1 MSKATDGFFEKKR
14 VWSTTKDELLQ
25 NYLKVY
31 FVKIF
36 ATRKDVLYIDAFAGQ
51 GVFDDGKKGSP
62 LIAYDAYEFAC
73 DTSRKPQNVFWRF
86 IEPKYYEQLTHNV
99 EKIKNCETVN
109 GTYENNVIPIISELS
124 NGKNVFIYI
133 DPFGVKSMN
142 FEILREISKIQES
155 AYSIELLINFNS
167 FGFIREACRVLK
179 IEPDLNNQDLTEVP
193 DEENNQNSSVNC
205 LNEIAGGDYWIN
217 IIHKYQDERGRC
229 DGIAAEKE
237 FMSIYRRNLY
247 RLFKYVLDM
256 PILLRD
262 GGRPVYRMIHL
273 TNHVDGCIL
282 MAENMLT
289 RSKVHVAEIQRRGQ
303 PDLFANT
310 NQDLEGNFVSE
321 KEVSQK
327 LLDLLNNSKGS
338 VLLQN
343 FLAEFYTINGALCR
357 VKELKELLL
366 EMEKNGIINVV
377 RFENQKQVDK
387 KFMNT
392 RGNEKLV
399 FLSKVE

>member
-1 MSKATDGFFEKKR
+1 MSKATDKFFEKKR
-14 VWSTTKDELLQ
+14 EWSTTKDELLQ
-25 NYLKVY
+25 NYLNVY

-51 GVFDDGKKGSP
+51 GMFDDGKKGSP
-62 LIAYDAYEFAC
+62 LIAYDAYERAYN
-73 DTSRKPQNVFWRF
+73 TSKKPQNVFWIF
-86 IEPKYYEQLTHNV
+86 IDPKYYDQLTQNV
-99 EKIKNCETVN
+99 EKIKNCTTVN
-109 GTYENNVIPIISELS
+109 GTYEKNVVSILKQSS

-133 DPFGVKSMN
+133 DPFGVKSMK
-142 FEILREISKIQES
+142 FDILSKISKFQKS
-155 AYSIELLINFNS
+155 ACSIELLINFNS

-179 IEPDLNNQDLTEVP
+179 IESDLNTQDFTELP
-193 DEENNQNSSVNC
+193 DEENNQHSSVNC
-205 LNEIAGGDYWIN
+205 LNEIAGGNYWIN
-217 IIHKYQDERGRC
+217 IIQKHQDKNGKC
-229 DGIAAEKE
+229 NGIAAEKE
-237 FMSIYRRNLY
+237 FMRIYRSKLHS
-247 RLFKYVLDM
+247 LFDYVLDM

-321 KEVSQK
+321 KEVSNK
-327 LLDLLNNSKGS
+327 LLELLNIYNKP
-338 VLLQN
+338 VTLQN
-343 FLAEFYTINGALCR
+343 FLADFYTINGALCK
-357 VKELKELLL
+357 VKELKDLLL
-366 EMEKNGIINVV
+366 DMEKNDKIKVV

-392 RGNEKLV
+392 KDRKKLV